1 MSIYLSKLYIKFL
14 NWVNGNG
21 FNMPKPDPKTKC
33 MYDYCKAIANNELV
47 NQIQSYEDEI
57 IRLGKKYPKATRN
70 NIAKIYVEAIEWVYG
85 KEGVL

>member
-1 MSIYLSKLYIKFL
+1 
-14 NWVNGNG
+14 
-21 FNMPKPDPKTKC
+21 MPKPDPKTKC

-70 NIAKIYVEAIEWVYG
+70 DIAKIYIEAIEWVHG